1 LTANVESGQR
11 IRQRHQGVVAF
22 VTGAGR
28 GIGRAIA
35 ERLSAEGASIAML
48 ARSRTELDAAAASIR
63 ASGGNVIAIPTD
75 IADPSQVIT
84 AIDEAEAA
92 LGPISIL
99 VNNAAIGSPT
109 DLVQGSFEAW
119 EAVMQV
125 NLYGTVHC
133 SREIGRRMIDR
144 AHGGVIVN
152 ISSIHGT
159 RVEPHAAAYDVA
171 KGGLD
176 QLTRSLA
183 MELAPFGI
191 RVNAI
196 APGFID
202 TAMSVGP
209 DGVSEVETADFRTIY
224 VDGRRI
230 PIGRAGQPAEIA
242 AVVSFLA
249 SDDASYISGAIIP
262 VDGGLSTTF

>member
-1 LTANVESGQR
+1 MIER
-11 IRQRHQGVVAF
+11 D
-22 VTGAGR
+22 R
-28 GIGRAIA
+28 G
-35 ERLSAEGASIAML
+35 
-48 ARSRTELDAAAASIR
+48 D
-63 ASGGNVIAIPTD
+63 
-75 IADPSQVIT
+75 
-84 AIDEAEAA
+84 
-92 LGPISIL
+92 
-99 VNNAAIGSPT
+99 
-109 DLVQGSFEAW
+109 
-119 EAVMQV
+119 
-125 NLYGTVHC
+125 
-133 SREIGRRMIDR
+133 
-144 AHGGVIVN
+144 VIVT

-183 MELAPFGI
+183 MELAPFGVC
-191 RVNAI
+191 VNAI

-209 DGVSEVETADFRTIY
+209 DGVSEVETAAFRANY